1 MAEEQSPP
9 VILPAQTKLSVP
21 VFARRPT
28 EDDDLAL
35 PLSFS
40 SRLRDLG
47 IMPGDVKRTRLH
59 ALHSVGS
66 MRVDLWR
73 NAASAVRDVLIGAQE
88 ATTPEGDNVL
98 PFVGAIVDNVLADGN
113 VMLGLTGLRA
123 HDTYTHAHS
132 VNVCILSSLI
142 GRGLGLTRAELV
154 SMGTGAILHDLG
166 KVFIDNHLLA
176 KGGPLTA
183 EEFSLIRQHTESGYA
198 ALLEGAFME
207 PAAAA
212 TVLQHHERLDGTG
225 YPNGLRDADLGL
237 FSRIVAVA
245 DVFDAL
251 SNDRP
256 YRPAYS
262 PEKCLHI
269 LLEDEHNKLWID
281 AVAALVLTLT
291 SGPEN
296 RFLTPR
302 GGDPVS
308 RLAFNGSDWVA
319 TLAV

>member
-1 MAEEQSPP
+1 M
-9 VILPAQTKLSVP
+9 ILPAQGRLAVP
-21 VFARRPT
+21 VFARPQA
-28 EDDDLAL
+28 ESDDLAL

-40 SRLRDLG
+40 ARLRDLG
-47 IMPGDVKRTRLH
+47 IMPGDVKRTRIH

-73 NAASAVRDVLIGAQE
+73 NAAVAVRDVLIGAQE
-88 ATTPEGDNVL
+88 TVAPQGDSVM
-98 PFVGAIVDNVLADGN
+98 PFVSRIVDNVLADGN

-123 HDTYTHAHS
+123 HDSYTHAHS

-142 GRGLGLTRAELV
+142 GRSLGLSRAELV

-166 KVFIDNHLLA
+166 KVFIDHQLLI
-176 KGGPLTA
+176 KNGPLTND
-183 EEFSLIRQHTESGYA
+183 EFATIRHHTETGYA

-212 TVLQHHERLDGTG
+212 TVLQHHERLDGSG
-225 YPNGLRDADLGL
+225 YPHGLRDTDLGL

-256 YRPAYS
+256 YRPAFA
-262 PEKCLHI
+262 PERCLHI
-269 LLEDEHNKLWID
+269 LLEDEHTKLWID

-291 SGPEN
+291 ADPDN
-296 RFLTPR
+296 RFLTPK
-302 GGDPVS
+302 GGDPVAS
-308 RLAFNGSDWVA
+308 LPFAGSGWVP
-319 TLAV
+319 TLPI